1 MGTSPKVDGCA
12 PIHVFASSKSWIE
25 GNATLQL
32 QQVAGLP
39 GVRAVAAMPDL
50 HPGKYGPVGCAVLAD
65 RIHPQLVG
73 SDIGCG
79 MGLFELDIA
88 ARKLRPDQL
97 AERLHALDQPWDGD
111 TDSVL
116 ADAGLSATT
125 FDASLGSIGGGNH
138 FCELQAIEE
147 ILAPDIAAQAGLDR
161 DHAYVLV
168 HSGSR
173 GLGFSILER
182 ILLNGQTALD
192 PASEEGSA
200 YMDAHDHAVQWAKL
214 NRRIIAE
221 RAAAAARAD
230 LRPVND
236 LAHNMVERER
246 SAGGDVLALHRK
258 GAAASDRGLVPVP
271 GSRGT
276 LSYLVEPLPAMR
288 TEALASLA
296 HGAGRKY
303 DRGSM
308 HGRVRV
314 KKSDVARLERNPYG
328 GIVVCGDRGLLAEEA
343 PEAYKNIERV
353 IADLVEFGL
362 ARVVATFRP
371 LVTFKKA
378 QSNVAP
384 VAPSGRNPGRRIAD
398 DPTSLHQR
406 ARSGGM
412 PDRGPKGC
420 CNACG
425 RSCFA
430 RARDRLPGGAEYG
443 RAWSGLGHRR
453 HPWRCR
459 SRLRAAVDRCD
470 PVGGAKPARPHH
482 KRKNWFIGVFE
493 LPAPPDAPKAL
504 AVQDVRFE
512 AFRAGGPGGQH
523 QNKTESAV
531 RATHIASGLSVVARD
546 ERSQHRNKALAL
558 ERIAALLR
566 LQGELQAITAQN
578 DAHAAHDRLERG
590 RPVKRF
596 KGAAFQ
602 AS

>member
-39 GVRAVAAMPDL
+39 GVQAVAAMPDL
-50 HPGKYGPVGCAVLAD
+50 HPGKYGPVGCAILAD

-79 MGLFELDIA
+79 MGLFQLDVT
-88 ARKLRPDQL
+88 ARKLRLDQL

-111 TDSVL
+111 TGGAL
-116 ADAGLSATT
+116 ADAGLHTTT

-138 FCELQAIEE
+138 FCEIQAIEE
-147 ILAPDIAAQAGLDR
+147 ILVPEIAAQAGLDR

-173 GLGFSILER
+173 GLGYSILEQVLR
-182 ILLNGQTALD
+182 DGQVALD
-192 PASEEGSA
+192 PADESGRA
-200 YMDAHDHAVQWAKL
+200 YMDAHDHAVQWAGL

-221 RAAAAARAD
+221 RAAVAARAD
-230 LRPVND
+230 LRAIND
-236 LAHNMVERER
+236 LPHNLVERQVG
-246 SAGGDVLALHRK
+246 ALALHRK

-276 LSYLVEPLPAMR
+276 LSYLVEPLAEMR

-303 DRGSM
+303 DRASM

-343 PEAYKNIERV
+343 PEAYKNVERV

-378 QSNVAP
+378 QSDVA
-384 VAPSGRNPGRRIAD
+384 
-398 DPTSLHQR
+398 
-406 ARSGGM
+406 
-412 PDRGPKGC
+412 
-420 CNACG
+420 
-425 RSCFA
+425 
-430 RARDRLPGGAEYG
+430 
-443 RAWSGLGHRR
+443 
-453 HPWRCR
+453 
-459 SRLRAAVDRCD
+459 
-470 PVGGAKPARPHH
+470 
-482 KRKNWFIGVFE
+482 
-493 LPAPPDAPKAL
+493 
-504 AVQDVRFE
+504 
-512 AFRAGGPGGQH
+512 AGGSKRQ
-523 QNKTESAV
+523 
-531 RATHIASGLSVVARD
+531 
-546 ERSQHRNKALAL
+546 RSWK
-558 ERIAALLR
+558 E
-566 LQGELQAITAQN
+566 
-578 DAHAAHDRLERG
+578 DRR
-590 RPVKRF
+590 
-596 KGAAFQ
+596 
-602 AS
+602 